1 MGDIERLG
9 LEVVELGKDG
19 TGDGLICASRRC
31 GDRDSPESRESKAE
45 EEHAEGD
52 NRELVIIAGG
62 EDLDGDV
69 VCVLNL
75 KKTVSG

>member
-1 MGDIERLG
+1 MGQCAPRRD
-9 LEVVELGKDG
+9 VE
-19 TGDGLICASRRC
+19 CNA
-31 GDRDSPESRESKAE
+31 PESRESKAE

-69 VCVLNL
+69 VCVLDL
-75 KKTVSG
+75 EKTVSG

>member
-1 MGDIERLG
+1 MECD
-9 LEVVELGKDG
+9 K
-19 TGDGLICASRRC
+19 
-31 GDRDSPESRESKAE
+31 PESRESKAE

-52 NRELVIIAGG
+52 NRELVSIAGG
-62 EDLDGDV
+62 KDLDGDVVV